1 MEILESQKL
10 SVPIFLGPKGLNKTK
25 KKKKKR
31 KKEKKNYSKPPN
43 LGSQSLFTFQVIST
57 KANFFYYYFSLKI

>member
-10 SVPIFLGPKGLNKTK
+10 SVSIFLGPKGLNKI